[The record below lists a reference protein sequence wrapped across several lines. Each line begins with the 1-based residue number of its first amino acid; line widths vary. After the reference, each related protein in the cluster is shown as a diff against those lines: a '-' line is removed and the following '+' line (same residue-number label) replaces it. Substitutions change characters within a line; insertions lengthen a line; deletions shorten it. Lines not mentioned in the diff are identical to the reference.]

1 MRAGRTPPV
10 ALFRRLREI
19 VVFVVAGASK
29 LAAGEQ
35 WRTNA
40 RDLGAPDV
48 AAAAVPWI
56 ELVIGA
62 LLIVQ
67 LWVPWPAIA
76 AAITLVAFS
85 TLLAVRIAQGDRPS
99 CACFGQWSASPIGPA
114 HLARNTAFLALA
126 VLAAFA

>member
-1 MRAGRTPPV
+1 MNAV
-10 ALFRRLREI
+10 AVVASVLLG